1 MRRAVPRGKLE
12 GFTPCWNP
20 AMTPRLLP
28 LALASALFV
37 AGGVPALAH
46 NHNEA
51 QPAASAA
58 ASAEADARVDA
69 MFAEYWEASLKMNP
83 LRATFVGDARYND
96 QMPDLFSAESREA
109 SNAFNVAWLEKLKAV
124 DLNTLGPQRRL
135 STEMLTRELALEIEG
150 ERFPAWQQPLNQFR
164 NMAALF
170 AQLGSGT
177 NAQPFKTVQDYDN
190 WLKRASRLPVLF
202 TTMQASMRE
211 GMASGVVQPKVLM
224 AKTIPQLDALIKDKP
239 EDTLFWRPIANLPAD
254 MPAADKERLTAAYRT
269 LIADELMPAYR
280 ELRRFV
286 ADEYL
291 PKTRDT
297 VALSALPDGEA
308 WYAYMAKVQTTT
320 DLTPAQIHDIG
331 LAEVARIQGE
341 MHDVMKQ
348 MGFEGSLQD
357 FFVHMTTA
365 KEYEYAT
372 EEALLTDYNSLRERI
387 DLRAKDMF
395 SLVPKA
401 GFEIRPVEAFR
412 AASAAG
418 GSYQGPSQDGTRPGV
433 FYVNTYDLPSRKNW
447 DRDAL
452 YLHEAVPGHHFQIAL
467 QQELTGLPMF
477 RRFGGETAFAEG
489 WGLYAESLGKELGAY
504 DTPQQYFGRLQAE
517 IWRAIRLVVD
527 TGLHSKGWTREQVIA
542 YMKAN
547 SATTDTE
554 AVSEAE
560 RYIAIPGQAL
570 AYKIGE
576 LKILELRARAEKAL
590 GDKFDIKAFHAE
602 VLEDGSLPLSVL
614 EAKIDRYIAANKS

>member
-1 MRRAVPRGKLE
+1 
-12 GFTPCWNP
+12 
-20 AMTPRLLP
+20 MTLRPMS
-28 LALASALFV
+28 LALAISLALGLPTV
-37 AGGVPALAH
+37 AH
-46 NHNEA
+46 
-51 QPAASAA
+51 ASAA
-58 ASAEADARVDA
+58 PASTESTQASANPADAAVEA
-69 MFAEYWEASLKMNP
+69 MFAEYWEASLKLSP

-96 QMPDLFSAESREA
+96 QMPDVFSAQARAESD
-109 SNAFNVAWLEKLKAV
+109 AFNRAWLGRLATIDVEALSPQQRLGV
-124 DLNTLGPQRRL
+124 EILRRDL
-135 STEMLTRELALEIEG
+135 ELEIEG
-150 ERFPAWQQPLNQFR
+150 ERFPAWQQPLNQFY
-164 NMAALF
+164 NLAATF

-177 NAQPFKTVQDYDN
+177 SAQPFRTAQDYDN

-202 TTMQASMRE
+202 ATMQGNMRE
-211 GMASGVVQPKVLM
+211 GMANDVVQPRVLMEKVL
-224 AKTIPQLDALIKDKP
+224 PQLDALIKDKA
-239 EDTLFWRPIANLPAD
+239 EDTLFWKPITAFPEGI
-254 MPAADKERLTAAYRT
+254 AASERERLAAEYKA
-269 LIADELMPAYR
+269 LIETQLMPAYR

-286 ADEYL
+286 AEEYL
-291 PKTRDT
+291 PETRET
-297 VALSALPDGEA
+297 VALSALPDGQA
-308 WYAYMAKVQTTT
+308 WYAYMARTQTTT

-331 LAEVARIQGE
+331 VSEVARIHGE
-341 MHDVMKQ
+341 MREVMAQ
-348 MGFEGSLQD
+348 MGFQGSLQD

-365 KEYEYAT
+365 KEYEYPT
-372 EEALLTDYNSLRERI
+372 EEALLADYNSLRERI
-387 DLRAKDMF
+387 DTRAAALF

-418 GSYQGPSQDGTRPGV
+418 GSYMRPSQDGSRPGV

-452 YLHEAVPGHHFQIAL
+452 YLHEAVPGHHFQLAL

-477 RRFGGETAFAEG
+477 RRFGGETAFSEG

-504 DTPQQYFGRLQAE
+504 DTPQLYFGRLQAE
-517 IWRAIRLVVD
+517 LWRAIRLVVD
-527 TGLHSKGWTREQVIA
+527 TGLHSKGWSRDQVIA
-542 YMKAN
+542 YMKDN

-576 LKILELRARAEKAL
+576 LKILELRARAEKEL

-602 VLEDGSLPLSVL
+602 VLQDGSIPLSVL
-614 EAKIDRYIAANKS
+614 EAKIDRYIAANKG

>member
-1 MRRAVPRGKLE
+1 MSLRRLSIA
-12 GFTPCWNP
+12 
-20 AMTPRLLP
+20 
-28 LALASALFV
+28 LALALA
-37 AGGVPALAH
+37 AGSPALVL
-46 NHNEA
+46 A
-51 QPAASAA
+51 QSAA
-58 ASAEADARVDA
+58 AAPTAADAAVAPADA
-69 MFAEYWEASLKMNP
+69 AADALFAGYWEASLELSP

-96 QMPDLFSAESREA
+96 QLPDLFSAESRARGE
-109 SNAFNVAWLEKLKAV
+109 AFNREWLAKLEAL
-124 DLNTLGPQRRL
+124 DLEALSAQRRL
-135 STEMLTRELALEIEG
+135 SAEILLRELRLEIEG
-150 ERFPAWQQPLNQFR
+150 ERFPAWQQPLDQFR
-164 NMAALF
+164 NLAALF

-202 TTMQASMRE
+202 TTMQANMRE
-211 GMASGVVQPKVLM
+211 GMASGVLQPRVLM
-224 AKTIPQLDALIKDKP
+224 QKVIPQLDALIKDKP

-254 MPAADKERLTAAYRT
+254 LPAAEKARLTAAYRV
-269 LIADELMPAYR
+269 LIAEQLMPAYR

-286 ADEYL
+286 AEEYL
-291 PKTRDT
+291 PKTRET
-297 VALSALPDGEA
+297 VAISALPDGEA
-308 WYAYMAKVQTTT
+308 WYAYLAKTQTTT

-341 MHDVMKQ
+341 MHEVMKQ

-365 KEYEYAT
+365 KEYEYPT
-372 EEALLTDYNSLRERI
+372 EEALLADYNSLRERI
-387 DLRAKDMF
+387 DLRAKALF

-433 FYVNTYDLPSRKNW
+433 FYVNTHDLPSRKNW

-504 DTPQQYFGRLQAE
+504 DTPPLYFGRLQAE

-576 LKILELRARAEKAL
+576 LKILELRARAEKEL
-590 GDKFDIKAFHAE
+590 GDAFDIQAFHAE

-614 EAKIDRYIAANKS
+614 EAKLDRFIAAKKG

>member
-1 MRRAVPRGKLE
+1 MPLRPL
-12 GFTPCWNP
+12 T
-20 AMTPRLLP
+20 
-28 LALASALFV
+28 LALAISLAVGL
-37 AGGVPALAH
+37 PALAH
-46 NHNEA
+46 AQSTSAAPATATASEA
-51 QPAASAA
+51 VQPADAA
-58 ASAEADARVDA
+58 ADAL
-69 MFAEYWEASLKMNP
+69 FAEYWEASLKLSP

-96 QMPDLFSAESREA
+96 QLPDLFSAESRAEA
-109 SNAFNVAWLEKLKAV
+109 SAFNKAWLARVEA
-124 DLNTLGPQRRL
+124 LNLDALSPQRRL
-135 STEMLTRELALEIEG
+135 SAEILLREMKLEIEG
-150 ERFPAWQQPLNQFR
+150 ERFPSWQQPLDQFR
-164 NMAALF
+164 NVAALF

-202 TTMQASMRE
+202 TTMQANMRE
-211 GMASGVVQPKVLM
+211 GMASGVVQPRVLM
-224 AKTIPQLDALIKDKP
+224 QKVIPQLDALIKDKP

-254 MPAADKERLTAAYRT
+254 MPAAEKERLTAAYRA
-269 LIADELMPAYR
+269 LIAEQLMPAYR

-297 VALSALPDGEA
+297 VAISALPDGEA
-308 WYAYMAKVQTTT
+308 WYAYLAKVQTTT

-331 LAEVARIQGE
+331 VAEVARIQGE

-357 FFVHMTTA
+357 FFAHMTTA
-365 KEYEYAT
+365 KEYEYPT
-372 EEALLTDYNSLRERI
+372 EEALLADYNSLRERI

-433 FYVNTYDLPSRKNW
+433 FYVNTHDLPSRKNW

-467 QQELTGLPMF
+467 QQELTDLPMF

-576 LKILELRARAEKAL
+576 LKILELRARAEEAL
-590 GDKFDIKAFHAE
+590 GDRFDIKAFHAE

-614 EAKIDRYIAANKS
+614 EAKLDRFIAARKG

>member
-1 MRRAVPRGKLE
+1 MPLRPLS
-12 GFTPCWNP
+12 
-20 AMTPRLLP
+20 
-28 LALASALFV
+28 LALAISLAVGL
-37 AGGVPALAH
+37 PALAH
-46 NHNEA
+46 AQSTPAAPATSTASEA
-51 QPAASAA
+51 VQPADAA
-58 ASAEADARVDA
+58 ADAL
-69 MFAEYWEASLKMNP
+69 FAEYWEASLKLSP

-96 QMPDLFSAESREA
+96 QLPDLFSDQSRAES
-109 SNAFNVAWLEKLKAV
+109 SAFNKAWLARVEAL
-124 DLNTLGPQRRL
+124 DLEALSAQRRL
-135 STEMLTRELALEIEG
+135 SAEILLRDLKLEIEG
-150 ERFPAWQQPLNQFR
+150 ERFPGWQQPLDQFR
-164 NMAALF
+164 NVAALF

-202 TTMQASMRE
+202 TTMQANMRE
-211 GMASGVVQPKVLM
+211 GMASGVVQPRVLM
-224 AKTIPQLDALIKDKP
+224 QKVIPQLDALIKDKP

-254 MPAADKERLTAAYRT
+254 LPAAEKERLTAAYRT
-269 LIADELMPAYR
+269 LIAEQLMPAYR

-297 VALSALPDGEA
+297 VAISALPDGEA
-308 WYAYMAKVQTTT
+308 WYAYLAKVQTTT

-365 KEYEYAT
+365 KEYEYPT
-372 EEALLTDYNSLRERI
+372 EEALLADYNSLRERI
-387 DLRAKDMF
+387 DVRAKELF

-467 QQELTGLPMF
+467 QQELTDLPMF

-527 TGLHSKGWTREQVIA
+527 TGLHSKAWTREQVIA

-576 LKILELRARAEKAL
+576 LKILELRARAEEAL
-590 GDKFDIKAFHAE
+590 GDRFDIKAFHAE

-614 EAKIDRYIAANKS
+614 EAKLDRFIAARKG